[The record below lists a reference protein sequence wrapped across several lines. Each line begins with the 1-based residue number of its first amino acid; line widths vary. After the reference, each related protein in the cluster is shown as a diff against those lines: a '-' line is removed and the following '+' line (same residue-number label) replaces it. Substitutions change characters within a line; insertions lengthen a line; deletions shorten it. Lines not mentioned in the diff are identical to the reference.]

1 MTDTPTQDQ
10 HEPLLPY
17 YVYLLLD
24 PMQGNT
30 PFYVGKGTGTR
41 VNSHVAEVRRLL
53 ALESALPA
61 GTDAAAGLPSGK
73 RQRIKDILGS
83 SLAPIELI
91 VARFETEDEAF
102 AVEATLINLVY
113 GFDNLT
119 NLNRGHGSSFMRT
132 LQDMQKVQRELTAQA
147 QLDKIPGI
155 DLQIIKG
162 VRDGA
167 FKNDKIRGL
176 TGAGAYDKLEELQLA
191 CSRLGLAWRDFSNQ
205 ADRRFHPG
213 ESNGYLAV
221 IVRIGQIDFRVS
233 FTKSL
238 SLAVK
243 VLMTESSQSAQAQ
256 ANLAKVHANLGADFK
271 LGPAKNKGAY
281 ADFAVKPNFD
291 HWGIDALAALLL
303 SFKAVADAA

>member
-1 MTDTPTQDQ
+1 MTNTPTPDQ

-24 PMQGNT
+24 PVQGNT

-41 VNSHVAEVRRLL
+41 VNSHVAEVRRMLT
-53 ALESALPA
+53 LESSLPA
-61 GTDAAAGLPSGK
+61 GTAAGAGLPSVK
-73 RQRIKDILGS
+73 RRRIMDILGS

-119 NLNRGHGSSFMRT
+119 NLNRGHGSSFMRS
-132 LQDMQKVQRELTAQA
+132 LKDVQKVQREVTAQA
-147 QLDKIPGI
+147 QIDKIPGI

-176 TGAGAYDKLEELQLA
+176 TEAGAYDKLEELQAA
-191 CSRLGLAWRDFSNQ
+191 CGRLGLAWRDFSDK

-221 IVRIGQIDFRVS
+221 IVRVGQIDFSVS

-238 SLAVK
+238 TLAVL
-243 VLMTESSQSAQAQ
+243 VIMTEATKSPLAQ
-256 ANLAKVHANLGADFK
+256 ANLVRLHASLGPDFK
-271 LGPAKNKGAY
+271 LGPAKKNGTY
-281 ADFAVKPNFD
+281 ADFAVKPKFD
-291 HWGIDALAALLL
+291 DWSIDALAALLL
-303 SFKAVADAA
+303 NFKAVTQAA

>member
-1 MTDTPTQDQ
+1 MNDTLTQDQ
-10 HEPLLPY
+10 PEPLLPY

-73 RQRIKDILGS
+73 RQRIKDILDS

-132 LQDMQKVQRELTAQA
+132 LKDVQKVQREVTAQA

-176 TGAGAYDKLEELQLA
+176 TEAGAYDRLEALRA
-191 CSRLGLAWRDFSNQ
+191 MCSHLGLAWRDFSDQ

-221 IVRIGQIDFRVS
+221 IVRIGQIDLSVS

-238 SLAVK
+238 TLAVL
-243 VLMTESSQSAQAQ
+243 VIMTEATKSAQAQ
-256 ANLAKVHANLGADFK
+256 ATLARLQASLGPDFK
-271 LGPAKNKGAY
+271 LGPTKKNGTY
-281 ADFAVKPNFD
+281 ADFAVKPKFD
-291 HWGIDALAALLL
+291 HWGIDALASLLL

>member
-41 VNSHVAEVRRLL
+41 VASHVAEVRRLL
-53 ALESALPA
+53 ALESALST
-61 GTDAAAGLPSGK
+61 GTDAAGLPSGK
-73 RQRIKDILGS
+73 RQRIKDILDS

-132 LQDMQKVQRELTAQA
+132 LKDVQKVQREVTAQA

-176 TGAGAYDKLEELQLA
+176 TGAGAYDKLEALRA
-191 CSRLGLAWRDFSNQ
+191 MCSRLGLAWRDFSDP

-221 IVRIGQIDFRVS
+221 IVRIGQIDLSVS

-238 SLAVK
+238 TLAVL
-243 VLMTESSQSAQAQ
+243 VIMTEATKSAQAQ
-256 ANLAKVHANLGADFK
+256 ATLARLQASLGSDFK
-271 LGPAKNKGAY
+271 LGPTKKNGTY
-281 ADFAVKPNFD
+281 ADFAVKPKFD

>member
-1 MTDTPTQDQ
+1 MTDTPTPDQ

-41 VNSHVAEVRRLL
+41 VNSHVAEVRRML
-53 ALESALPA
+53 ALESALPTGTTA
-61 GTDAAAGLPSGK
+61 GTGLPSVK
-73 RQRIKDILGS
+73 RRRIMDILGAS
-83 SLAPIELI
+83 MAPIELI

-113 GFDNLT
+113 GFDNLA
-119 NLNRGHGSSFMRT
+119 NLNRGHGSSFMRS
-132 LQDMQKVQRELTAQA
+132 LKDVQKVQREVTAQA
-147 QLDKIPGI
+147 QIDKIPGI

-167 FKNDKIRGL
+167 FKNDKIHGL
-176 TGAGAYDKLEELQLA
+176 TEAGAYDKLEELQAA
-191 CSRLGLAWRDFSNQ
+191 CSRRGLAWRDFSDK

-221 IVRIGQIDFRVS
+221 IVRIGQIDLSVS

-238 SLAVK
+238 TLAVL
-243 VLMTESSQSAQAQ
+243 VIMTEASKSPLAQ
-256 ANLAKVHANLGADFK
+256 ANLARLHASLGPDFK
-271 LGPAKNKGAY
+271 LGPTKKNGTY
-281 ADFAVKPNFD
+281 ADFAVKPKFD
-291 HWGIDALAALLL
+291 NWGIDALASLLL
-303 SFKAVADAA
+303 SFKAATDAA

>member
-61 GTDAAAGLPSGK
+61 GIDAAAGLPSGK
-73 RQRIKDILGS
+73 RQRIKDILDS

-132 LQDMQKVQRELTAQA
+132 LKDVQKVQREVTAQA

-176 TGAGAYDKLEELQLA
+176 TGAGAYDKLEALRA
-191 CSRLGLAWRDFSNQ
+191 MCSRLGLAWRDFSDQ
-205 ADRRFHPG
+205 EDRRFHPG

-221 IVRIGQIDFRVS
+221 IVRIGQIDLSVS

-238 SLAVK
+238 TLAVL
-243 VLMTESSQSAQAQ
+243 VIMTEATKSAQAQ
-256 ANLAKVHANLGADFK
+256 ATLARLQASLGPDFK
-271 LGPAKNKGAY
+271 LGPTKKNGTY
-281 ADFAVKPNFD
+281 ADFAVKPKFD

>member
-1 MTDTPTQDQ
+1 MTDLSTPDQ

-61 GTDAAAGLPSGK
+61 GADAAAGLPSGK
-73 RQRIKDILGS
+73 RRRIKDILDS

-132 LQDMQKVQRELTAQA
+132 FQDMQKVQREVSAQA

-176 TGAGAYDKLEELQLA
+176 TGAGAYDKLEELQTA
-191 CSRLGLAWRDFSNQ
+191 CSRLGLAWRDFSDK

-221 IVRIGQIDFRVS
+221 IVRIGQIDLSVS

-238 SLAVK
+238 TLAVL
-243 VLMTESSQSAQAQ
+243 VIMTEASRSAQAHSS
-256 ANLAKVHANLGADFK
+256 LARLHARLGPDFK
-271 LGPAKNKGAY
+271 LGPSKKNGTY
-281 ADFAVKPNFD
+281 ADFAVKPKFD
-291 HWGIDALAALLL
+291 HWGIDALASLLL
-303 SFKAVADAA
+303 SFKAATDAA

>member
-1 MTDTPTQDQ
+1 MT
-10 HEPLLPY
+10 
-17 YVYLLLD
+17 
-24 PMQGNT
+24 NT
-30 PFYVGKGTGTR
+30 PDQ
-41 VNSHVAEVRRLL
+41 
-53 ALESALPA
+53 SALPA

-73 RQRIKDILGS
+73 RQRIKDILDS
-83 SLAPIELI
+83 SMAPIELI

-102 AVEATLINLVY
+102 AVEAMLINLVY

-132 LQDMQKVQRELTAQA
+132 FQDMQKVQREVTAQA

-176 TGAGAYDKLEELQLA
+176 TVAGAYDKLEELQLA
-191 CSRLGLAWRDFSNQ
+191 CSRLGLAWRDFSDQ

-243 VLMTESSQSAQAQ
+243 VLMTESSLSAQAQ
-256 ANLAKVHANLGADFK
+256 ANLAKVHASLGADFK